1 MIKKYFAVKSFC
13 TTASGDRA
21 TVHSILYDD
30 IRVEYD
36 GFERRLKIQHNDDEE
51 YVAGEEP
58 YISDVSRGW
67 MYCNRWSKAGLLGNV
82 YDITFR
88 NISVIIPK
96 GLPLPKINLK
106 GADAEHGFWNV
117 RIENFRC
124 NGTEIEPVIISNE
137 FTDITL
143 QKQ

>member
-1 MIKKYFAVKSFC
+1 M
-13 TTASGDRA
+13 
-21 TVHSILYDD
+21 
-30 IRVEYD
+30 
-36 GFERRLKIQHNDDEE
+36 
-51 YVAGEEP
+51 
-58 YISDVSRGW
+58 
-67 MYCNRWSKAGLLGNV
+67 LGNV